1 MFNFFRPKASKLSE
15 QQIEIAA
22 AIHYIVKKKSN
33 QALIDIELHDY
44 DNDSIDSLCSLL
56 EILGSDMFYIDT
68 INMIKESLIKENRED
83 VLIKI
88 LSKLSETL
96 KHKLLYQHEIHK
108 NEPCIKPSDLPM

>member
-1 MFNFFRPKASKLSE
+1 MFNFFRASKVNKQE
-15 QQIEIAA
+15 NDIAA
-22 AIHYIVKKKSN
+22 AIHYVVKKRSN

-44 DNDSIDSLCSLL
+44 DSDSIDSLCSLL
-56 EILGSDMFYIDT
+56 EILGNDMFYVDT
-68 INMIKESLIKENRED
+68 INMIKESLLKENRED

-96 KHKLLYQHEIHK
+96 KHKLLYQNEIHK